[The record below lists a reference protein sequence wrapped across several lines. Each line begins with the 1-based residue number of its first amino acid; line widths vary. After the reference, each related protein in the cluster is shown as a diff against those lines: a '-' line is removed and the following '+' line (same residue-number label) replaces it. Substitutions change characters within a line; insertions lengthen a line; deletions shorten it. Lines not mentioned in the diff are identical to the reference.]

1 MKTRPHR
8 SFGLASFCVATWL
21 QMGCG
26 GQAKAPST
34 PAEPVPAPPPAAAP
48 DAPPPAS
55 AEPAAEATAPPPAP
69 SPAPSEPTSSG
80 PTRTQKPID
89 ILTARDVAFLIDYAN
104 SGARTKAQEKCDK
117 EAKGDADALGKCLTK
132 AREDFQPDVL
142 RFRKDSET
150 AWTLLVYKRNGS
162 SLRELSLGNI
172 TFGAETA
179 EGVPIK
185 FSGRQK
191 GLRILW
197 RGANEAM
204 IRVPN
209 DYSIEITDPELGDLR
224 YDAKIGIVSD

>member
-1 MKTRPHR
+1 MKTGTHR
-8 SFGLASFCVATWL
+8 SFALTSFCVVAML
-21 QMGCG
+21 ELGCG
-26 GQAKAPST
+26 GSSQPPST
-34 PAEPVPAPPPAAAP
+34 PAEPPPAPPPAPA
-48 DAPPPAS
+48 PPAS
-55 AEPAAEATAPPPAP
+55 AEPAPEATSPPPAP
-69 SPAPSEPTSSG
+69 PPPPSEPVSSG
-80 PTRTQKPID
+80 PTRTQKPIE

-104 SGARTKAQEKCDK
+104 SGARTKAQEKCDQ
-117 EAKGDADALGKCLTK
+117 EAKGDAEALGKCLTK

-150 AWTLLVYKRNGS
+150 AWSLLVFKRNGS
-162 SLRELSLGNI
+162 TLRELSIGNI
-172 TFGAETA
+172 TFGPETP
-179 EGVPIK
+179 EGVSIK

-209 DYSIEITDPELGDLR
+209 DYSIEITDPEYGDLR